1 MSGFLP
7 VGIVPLDAVRDI
19 WGVDKLGR
27 YLASG
32 AVVAYVRDRDGQLV
46 PAAPSGWL
54 DDGARAAVEAGA
66 LIGDAGERFPLLVES
81 RVAGHSLD
89 ALLAAAESDRKR
101 GEAKTASP
109 PTAANDQS
117 SASPVSTAAAEA
129 RARRA
134 FKAMVLASEAKMTKA
149 EAFAALRA
157 DHPTLSLNGF
167 LNRIWANDAPAAW
180 RRPGRRAD

>member
-46 PAAPSGWL
+46 PAAPSGWM

-66 LIGDAGERFPLLVES
+66 LISDAGERFPLLVES
-81 RVAGHSLD
+81 RVAGHPLD
-89 ALLAAAESDRKR
+89 ALLAAAESDRNR
-101 GEAKTASP
+101 REAQPA
-109 PTAANDQS
+109 AANDV
-117 SASPVSTAAAEA
+117 AMPVSSAAAEG
-129 RARRA
+129 RARKAFLEMIRA
-134 FKAMVLASEAKMTKA
+134 ADGKMTKE
-149 EAFAALRA
+149 EALASLRRN
-157 DHPTLSLNGF
+157 HPGLSKRGF
-167 LNRIWANDAPAAW
+167 EHRIWATEAPEAW

>member
-46 PAAPSGWL
+46 PAAPSGWM
-54 DDGARAAVEAGA
+54 DDGAKAAVEAGA

-101 GEAKTASP
+101 REAQ
-109 PTAANDQS
+109 PTAANDV
-117 SASPVSTAAAEA
+117 ATPVSSAAAEG
-129 RARRA
+129 RARKAFLEMIRA
-134 FKAMVLASEAKMTKA
+134 ADGKMTKE
-149 EAFAALRA
+149 EAFAALRRN
-157 DHPTLSLNGF
+157 HPGLSKRGF
-167 LNRIWANDAPAAW
+167 EHRIWATEAPEAW

>member
-32 AVVAYVRDRDGQLV
+32 AVVAYVRDREGQLV
-46 PAAPSGWL
+46 PAAPSGWM

-66 LIGDAGERFPLLVES
+66 LISDDGERFPLLVES
-81 RVAGHSLD
+81 RVAGHPLD
-89 ALLAAAESDRKR
+89 ALLAAAERDRKR
-101 GEAKTASP
+101 REAQLI
-109 PTAANDQS
+109 AANDTATPLS
-117 SASPVSTAAAEA
+117 SAVSEA
-129 RARRA
+129 RARSDFRE
-134 FKAMVLASEAKMTKA
+134 MVRSARGKMTKD
-149 EAFAALRA
+149 EAFVALRLI
-157 DHPTLSLNGF
+157 HPGLSRRRFEREVWG
-167 LNRIWANDAPAAW
+167 NDAPDAW

>member
-101 GEAKTASP
+101 REAQ
-109 PTAANDQS
+109 PTAAND
-117 SASPVSTAAAEA
+117 AATPVSSAAAEG
-129 RARRA
+129 RARKA
-134 FKAMVLASEAKMTKA
+134 FLEMIRSADGKMTKE
-149 EAFAALRA
+149 EAFAALRRN
-157 DHPTLSLNGF
+157 HPGLSKRGF
-167 LNRIWANDAPAAW
+167 EHRIWATEAPEAW

>member
-46 PAAPSGWL
+46 PAAPSGWM

-101 GEAKTASP
+101 REAQ
-109 PTAANDQS
+109 PTAANDVASPLS
-117 SASPVSTAAAEA
+117 SAVAAARVRSDFKDMVRSA
-129 RARRA
+129 R
-134 FKAMVLASEAKMTKA
+134 SKMTKD
-149 EAFAALRA
+149 EAFVALKRI
-157 DHPTLSLNGF
+157 HPGLSRRRFEGEVWGNE
-167 LNRIWANDAPAAW
+167 APEAW
-180 RRPGRRAD
+180 RRPGRRPD